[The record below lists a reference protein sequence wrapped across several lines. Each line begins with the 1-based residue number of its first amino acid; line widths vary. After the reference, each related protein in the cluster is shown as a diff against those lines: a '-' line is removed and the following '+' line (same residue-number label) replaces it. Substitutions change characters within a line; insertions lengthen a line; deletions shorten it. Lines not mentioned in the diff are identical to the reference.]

1 MTLLHCIWYKTPLQG
16 GGKGGSFAIYFK
28 GIVCDPPQ
36 VTSYEMKLCVVALN
50 FGFFQELANFR
61 G

>member
-1 MTLLHCIWYKTPLQG
+1 MTLLHCIWYKTHLQG

-36 VTSYEMKLCVVALN
+36 VASYEMKLCVVALH
-50 FGFFQELANFR
+50 FGFF
-61 G
+61 

>member
-1 MTLLHCIWYKTPLQG
+1 VTLLHCIRYKTSLQG

-36 VTSYEMKLCVVALN
+36 VTSNGMKLSVVAQQ
-50 FGFFQELANFR
+50 FAFFQELAYFR